1 MKKSTL
7 IAKYLVHAGHISQLQ
22 DAEII
27 AERFINQEF
36 PQLDF
41 NQWNTSVNL
50 EQSEQFLNNLNF
62 TSPVQLDKLVEQ
74 LQAY

>member
-7 IAKYLVHAGHISQLQ
+7 IAKYLVNAGHISQLQ

-41 NQWNTSVNL
+41 NQWNTSVNVQ
-50 EQSEQFLNNLNF
+50 QSEQFLSNLNF